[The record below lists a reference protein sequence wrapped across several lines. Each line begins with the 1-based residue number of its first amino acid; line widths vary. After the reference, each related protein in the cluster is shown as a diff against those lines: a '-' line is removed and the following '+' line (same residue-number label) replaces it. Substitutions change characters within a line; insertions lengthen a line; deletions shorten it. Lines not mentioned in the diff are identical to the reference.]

1 VSAENPDPRP
11 RVVLGIAGG
20 SGSGKSVLAHAV
32 AAAFP
37 GRSTVVCHDWYY
49 KDNSRLTPEEI
60 RKLNVDHPNSLETS
74 LLRRHLDR
82 LLAGEAVDAPTYDYA
97 THARLPETRRVE
109 PRPLIILDGILILG
123 EKELRDKMTV
133 SVFIDVPDDIRLMRR
148 VRRDCRERRI
158 DLEETLSLYEDFV
171 RPKKRFRAPDA
182 RERAAFAD
190 LLARLEALPDDCQDA
205 ETIQNEVYAAGKDA
219 GFDPLRAWFGALY
232 EVLLGQSQGPRFGSF
247 AAIFGLPETI
257 GLIEAALQGAS
268 ADLPAV

>member
-1 VSAENPDPRP
+1 MSAENPDPRP

-49 KDNSRLTPEEI
+49 KDNSRLPPEEI

-171 RPKKRFRAPDA
+171 RPMHLRYVAPSSHHATWIWSQIDDTHFPDLLIRDLQRRLGPDPAAEPALPA
-182 RERAAFAD
+182 RRRAAS
-190 LLARLEALPDDCQDA
+190 PQ
-205 ETIQNEVYAAGKDA
+205 
-219 GFDPLRAWFGALY
+219 
-232 EVLLGQSQGPRFGSF
+232 
-247 AAIFGLPETI
+247 
-257 GLIEAALQGAS
+257 
-268 ADLPAV
+268 